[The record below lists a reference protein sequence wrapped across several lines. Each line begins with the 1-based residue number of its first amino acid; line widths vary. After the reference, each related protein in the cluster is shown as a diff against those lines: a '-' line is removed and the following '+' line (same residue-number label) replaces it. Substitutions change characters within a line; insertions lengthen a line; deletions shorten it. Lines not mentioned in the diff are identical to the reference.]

1 MICREPAM
9 SLENIRKVLEEKAD
23 SLGVSKLDV
32 MTEAK
37 LVIVEKVHVEVR
49 VLSYKNNILK
59 IATEDSPSASEL
71 RYRARELMAL
81 INKRVAPEK
90 ISRITVTVR

>member
-1 MICREPAM
+1 M
-9 SLENIRKVLEEKAD
+9 SLENIRSILEDKAE

-37 LVIVEKVHVEVR
+37 LVIVEKLRVEVR

-71 RYRARELMAL
+71 RYRARDLMKL
-81 INKRVAPEK
+81 INSKIAPEK
-90 ISRITVTVR
+90 IVRIVVTVR

>member
-1 MICREPAM
+1 M

-49 VLSYKNNILK
+49 VLSYKNNVLK

>member
-1 MICREPAM
+1 M

>member
-1 MICREPAM
+1 M
-9 SLENIRKVLEEKAD
+9 
-23 SLGVSKLDV
+23 
-32 MTEAK
+32 
-37 LVIVEKVHVEVR
+37 IVEKVHVEVR
-49 VLSYKNNILK
+49 VLSYKNNVLK